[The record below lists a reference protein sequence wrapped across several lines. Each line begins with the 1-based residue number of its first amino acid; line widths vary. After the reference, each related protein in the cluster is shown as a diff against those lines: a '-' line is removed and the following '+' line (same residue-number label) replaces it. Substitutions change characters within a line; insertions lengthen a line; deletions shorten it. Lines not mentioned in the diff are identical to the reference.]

1 MVVDTRARKRRRSL
15 DAQAGVVIPGL
26 PFEVVVTHVLRKENL
41 PDPAD
46 LAVLRRVS
54 RGMRD
59 AVDATGREIE
69 ELGENDA
76 ADLGCLTTLRCLQRQ
91 GRLSRKESLCQAAAR
106 SGQLEELIDLRAEN
120 WPWDEWTCAGS
131 AEGGHLEVL
140 QWVRANGCPWDEK
153 TCAGAAEGG
162 HLELLQWLRANGYPW
177 DEQTC
182 SGAGW
187 GGHLEV
193 LQWAR
198 ANGCPWDAETC
209 SGAAWGGHLE
219 VLQWAR
225 ANGCQWDAE
234 TCSEAAEGRAPRCAA
249 VGACER
255 LPVGRVDARI
265 CENWGSFRV
274 VKLGDSE
281 RLPS

>member
-54 RGMRD
+54 RGMHD

-120 WPWDEWTCAGS
+120 WPWDEWTRVYARIGDHFELLNW
-131 AEGGHLEVL
+131 AT
-140 QWVRANGCPWDEK
+140 ANGCPHE
-153 TCAGAAEGG
+153 
-162 HLELLQWLRANGYPW
+162 
-177 DEQTC
+177 
-182 SGAGW
+182 
-187 GGHLEV
+187 
-193 LQWAR
+193 
-198 ANGCPWDAETC
+198 
-209 SGAAWGGHLE
+209 
-219 VLQWAR
+219 
-225 ANGCQWDAE
+225 
-234 TCSEAAEGRAPRCAA
+234 
-249 VGACER
+249 
-255 LPVGRVDARI
+255 
-265 CENWGSFRV
+265 
-274 VKLGDSE
+274 
-281 RLPS
+281 

>member
-91 GRLSRKESLCQAAAR
+91 GRLERKEHLCQAAAR
-106 SGQLEELIDLRAEN
+106 SGQIEELKALRVEN
-120 WPWDEWTCAGS
+120 
-131 AEGGHLEVL
+131 
-140 QWVRANGCPWDEK
+140 CPWDEE
-153 TCAGAAEGG
+153 TCAQAAYGG
-162 HLELLQWLRANGYPW
+162 HLQ
-177 DEQTC
+177 
-182 SGAGW
+182 
-187 GGHLEV
+187 V

-198 ANGCPWDAETC
+198 ANGCPWNAETC
-209 SGAAWGGHLE
+209 YRAAKGGHLE
-219 VLQWAR
+219 VLHWAR
-225 ANGCQWDAE
+225 TA
-234 TCSEAAEGRAPRCAA
+234 
-249 VGACER
+249 
-255 LPVGRVDARI
+255 
-265 CENWGSFRV
+265 GS
-274 VKLGDSE
+274 GI
-281 RLPS
+281 